1 MGLSVLCGLVGRAN
15 ADVIVPAA
23 GITRALAF
31 GEGGGWGFEATLDY
45 LRTDCGAGPGLGLIY
60 QWEAGGAR
68 QLGGVQVF
76 APGFGVEAGLAV
88 RSDSVRG
95 DTARSETGRSFALH
109 LAPFLASGV
118 LSGALR
124 FGVPLHSGAA
134 FEFGLV
140 LALKVPWVVE
150 I

>member
-1 MGLSVLCGLVGRAN
+1 MKAAHVGVMLTVILRLAGRAD

-23 GITRALAF
+23 GVTRALAF
-31 GEGGGWGFEATLDY
+31 GEGGGWGIEATLDY

-76 APGFGVEAGLAV
+76 APGFGLEAGLAV
-88 RSDSVRG
+88 RSAS
-95 DTARSETGRSFALH
+95 ARSFAVH

-124 FGVPLHSGAA
+124 FGVPLHAEAA

-140 LALKVPWVVE
+140 LALKVPVVLE

>member
-1 MGLSVLCGLVGRAN
+1 VKAAGVGAVLGLVCLVGNAR

-31 GEGGGWGFEATLDY
+31 GDGGGWGLEATLDY

-88 RSDSVRG
+88 RSE
-95 DTARSETGRSFALH
+95 AGRSFTLH
-109 LAPFLASGV
+109 LAPFIASGV

-140 LALKVPWVVE
+140 LALKVPWVLE